1 MFKKIYGILVMIVC
15 LLFLMS
21 CGEKKAESISEKIK
35 IKVAVIGNENHQS
48 TIMADYF
55 KEELEKLAENKFEIE
70 IYPNG
75 ILGGER
81 WSTSSLDF

>member
-35 IKVAVIGNENHQS
+35 ISCCYWK
-48 TIMADYF
+48 
-55 KEELEKLAENKFEIE
+55 
-70 IYPNG
+70 
-75 ILGGER
+75 
-81 WSTSSLDF
+81 